1 MNFHTGKFVIFISSL
16 SLTNFRNYSQLD
28 IDLPLG
34 TTLIHGQNGHGK
46 SNLLEAIYMLAIA
59 KSIRSSTERE
69 LIRKGTTNGVT
80 YSKIAGVV
88 EEKYK
93 STKLEIHYQCTPSE
107 NEAGFTAQKYIR
119 VNNSPKRSSALVGIL
134 NAVIFTVNDLDVVYG
149 RPSDRRR
156 YLDILISQVD
166 KEYFKNLR
174 EYSKITTQ
182 RNHLLRLIRDRNASS
197 SELEFWDEKLSLFGT
212 TLINQRIQM
221 VNKISSIAEQIHRHM
236 SSSNE
241 TLNCLYQIT
250 TQSRTDTLLEVDSRI
265 FKEKLKE
272 CLTRDI
278 AQGSTSF
285 GPHRDDLL
293 IRING
298 LDANRYASRGQSRT
312 AILSL
317 KFAEAQFLQESRLS
331 SPLLLLD
338 DVLSE
343 LDAARQEKI
352 AETIQNYE
360 QCIVTSVE
368 SESVPRSLFKNSTV
382 LEINHGTM
390 ISNSA
395 TKEP

>member
-1 MNFHTGKFVIFISSL
+1 
-16 SLTNFRNYSQLD
+16 
-28 IDLPLG
+28 
-34 TTLIHGQNGHGK
+34 
-46 SNLLEAIYMLAIA
+46 MLAIA
-59 KSIRSSTERE
+59 KSIRSSTERD
-69 LIRKGTTNGVT
+69 LIRKDATNGIT

-88 EEKYK
+88 EEKDK

-107 NEAGFTAQKYIR
+107 NDAGFTAQKYIR
-119 VNNSPKRSSALVGIL
+119 VNNSPKRSSALIGIL
-134 NAVIFTVNDLDVVYG
+134 NAVIFTVNDLDIVYG

-166 KEYFKNLR
+166 REYFKVLR

-182 RNHLLRLIRDRNASS
+182 RNHLLRLIRDQNASP
-197 SELEFWDEKLSLFGT
+197 SELEFWDEKLSLHGS
-212 TLINQRIQM
+212 TLINQRIKM
-221 VNKISSIAEQIHRHM
+221 VDEISSIAEQIHRHM
-236 SSSNE
+236 SGSNE
-241 TLNCLYQIT
+241 TLDCLYQIT
-250 TQSRTDTLLEVDSRI
+250 TQNRTDTLLEVDSRT

-272 CLTRDI
+272 CLPRDI

-293 IRING
+293 IRINK

-317 KFAEAQFLQESRLS
+317 KLAEAQFLQESRSS

-343 LDAARQEKI
+343 LDIIRQEKI

-360 QCIVTSVE
+360 QCIVTSAE
-368 SESVPRSLFKNSTV
+368 SESVPRSLFKNSTI
-382 LEINHGTM
+382 LEVNHGIMT
-390 ISNSA
+390 
-395 TKEP
+395 TETVGKDPY